1 MNQKI
6 FVVVGIIIAIIAG
19 LSYYW
24 MNVENNEV
32 KTPSTTSPDGKK
44 LVKINIQS
52 LFTLY
57 GYEDDY
63 EIVNGEKIWGHAKFE
78 FNPELA
84 DLYKEIEITDD
95 PQNTVVVYPLFTAA
109 AYSEPGFY
117 THYRGECMD
126 CLTVKLKDA
135 YDLSYQASGNA
146 VQVLSLLGYPIITDI
161 AIDKDPN
168 ILAKYDKVILLH
180 NEYVT
185 KKEFDAITTHPKVI
199 YLYPNPLYGE
209 VKVNYDANSITLVRG
224 HGYPTPDI
232 NNGFG
237 WQYDNSKY
245 EYNFNC
251 QDITFHRINN
261 GWMSDCYLEN
271 LIHSSKELLKQI
283 KGF

>member
-19 LSYYW
+19 FSYYW

-32 KTPSTTSPDGKK
+32 KTPSITSPDGKK

-84 DLYKEIEITDD
+84 DLYKEIGITDD

-209 VKVNYDANSITLVRG
+209 VKVNYDENSITLVRG

-261 GWMSDCYLEN
+261 GWTTDCYLES

>member
-6 FVVVGIIIAIIAG
+6 FVVAGIIVAIIIG
-19 LSYYW
+19 FSYYW
-24 MNVENNEV
+24 MNVEKNVE
-32 KTPSTTSPDGKK
+32 KTPITKSNDKK
-44 LVKINIQS
+44 LVKVNIPS

-57 GYEDDY
+57 GYADDY
-63 EIVNGEKIWGHAKFE
+63 EIVNGEKIWGHVKFDLK
-78 FNPELA
+78 PELA
-84 DLYKEIEITDD
+84 DLYNEIGITND

-109 AYSEPGFY
+109 AYSKSGFY
-117 THYRGECMD
+117 TYYRGECNLD
-126 CLTVKLKDA
+126 CLTIKLKDE

-146 VQVLSLLGYPIITDI
+146 VQVFSLLGYPIITDI

-168 ILAKYDKVILLH
+168 ILLKYDKVILLH

-209 VKVNYDANSITLVRG
+209 IKVNYDENSITLVRG

-283 KGF
+283 KNF